1 MNNPS
6 ERVLNANNQFEPFP
20 ERIAKRAIETE
31 QKPAPEDK
39 GEPDPNLPRKDE
51 GKAKAS
57 AEEKKQKA
65 AQKAADKKPKQ
76 TLEVTL
82 ANQPKGTE
90 VDDVVLPRQDKA
102 KALAESKA
110 AKAIADIIPE

>member
-1 MNNPS
+1 MKAS
-6 ERVLNANNQFEPFP
+6 ERVLNDKNQFEPFP
-20 ERIAKRAIETE
+20 ERIAKRAVETE
-31 QKPAPEDK
+31 QKAAPEDA

-57 AEEKKQKA
+57 AEDKKQKA

-82 ANQPKGTE
+82 ANQPAGTE
-90 VDDVVLPRQDKA
+90 VDDVVLPRKNSAQA
-102 KALAESKA
+102 QAESKA